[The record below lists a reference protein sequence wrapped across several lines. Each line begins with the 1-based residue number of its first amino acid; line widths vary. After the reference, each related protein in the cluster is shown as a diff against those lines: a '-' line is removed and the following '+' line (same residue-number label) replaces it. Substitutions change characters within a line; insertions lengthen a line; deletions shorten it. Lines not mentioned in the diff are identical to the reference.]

1 MDIAKARAVLSV
13 IKEEDG
19 RREELREKNPE
30 FAYDQWLF
38 SDAPFVREFCLLVLV
53 GVRHH
58 IERRLLHFA
67 ACAADGG
74 NPIKRKGY
82 EQRLNHLRNLP
93 RQKCWGEIDKRL
105 DVQKHKHY
113 LTIEALRLLANA
125 YKHDPTKSPDEK
137 LLKHL
142 GLNRAL
148 NYADLTESQ
157 ELHRGLASLAGLPEN
172 AHYIDITEKLLERV
186 DEFLADIK
194 GRPAISTVDWGPG
207 SLRPSN
213 RLH

>member
-19 RREELREKNPE
+19 RRQELREKNRE

-38 SDAPFVREFCLLVLV
+38 CDAPFVREFCLLVLV

-67 ACAADGG
+67 ARAADGG
-74 NPIKRKGY
+74 KPIKKKGY

-93 RQKCWGEIDKRL
+93 PRKCWEEINKRL
-105 DVQKHKHY
+105 DVQQRTHY

-125 YKHDPTKSPDEK
+125 YKHNPTKSPDEK

-142 GLNRAL
+142 GLNRAI

-157 ELHRGLASLAGLPEN
+157 ELDKGLASLTGLPEN
-172 AHYIDITEKLLERV
+172 AHYIAITEKLLEHV
-186 DEFLADIK
+186 DEFLVDIE
-194 GRPAISTVDWGPG
+194 GRPAISPVEGG
-207 SLRPSN
+207 RISLDPSTF
-213 RLH
+213 LH